1 MKKAI
6 IIGASSGMGRELAK
20 VLVSH
25 DYIVGVTGRRT
36 QLLQELQAELH
47 DKCLIR
53 TMDVANT
60 PTAIETFNGLIAE
73 MGGIDLV
80 VISAGTGH
88 GTPDLQ
94 WPNEKDTIDTNV
106 LGFTAIADTAFNYF
120 VKQGHGHLVGISSI
134 AAIRGGR
141 YAPAYNASKA
151 FVCNYLEGL
160 RHIAIKAKLPIYVTD
175 IQPGY
180 VDTRMAQGDRIFW
193 RASAEK
199 ASQQI
204 YQAIKR
210 KKPHAYVTR
219 RWRLIAWVL
228 KVMPNWLYRLA

>member
-20 VLVSH
+20 VLVRH
-25 DYIVGVTGRRT
+25 DYVVGITGRRT
-36 QLLQELQAELH
+36 ELLTELQAELQS
-47 DKCLIR
+47 KCLIR
-53 TMDVANT
+53 TMDVADT
-60 PTAIETFNGLIAE
+60 STAIATFNSLIAE
-73 MGGIDLV
+73 MGGVDLV

-88 GTPDLQ
+88 GTADLQ

-106 LGFTAIADTAFNYF
+106 SGFTAIADAAFNYF

-134 AAIRGGR
+134 AAIRGSR
-141 YAPAYNASKA
+141 YAPSYNASKA

-160 RHIAIKAKLPIYVTD
+160 RHMAIKSKLPIYVTD
-175 IQPGY
+175 IQPGF
-180 VDTRMAQGDRIFW
+180 VDTRMAQGDKIFW
-193 RASAEK
+193 RASTNK
-199 ASQQI
+199 AARQI
-204 YQAIKR
+204 YRAIQR

-228 KVMPNWLYRLA
+228 KIMPNWCFRLN

>member
-25 DYIVGVTGRRT
+25 DYVVGITGRRT
-36 QLLQELQAELH
+36 NLLQELQAELPN
-47 DKCLIR
+47 KCHMR
-53 TMDVANT
+53 TMDVADT
-60 PTAIETFNGLIAE
+60 STAIETFNSLLAE
-73 MGGIDLV
+73 MGGVDLV

-88 GTPDLQ
+88 GTADLQ

-106 LGFTAIADTAFNYF
+106 SGFTAIADTAFNYF
-120 VKQGHGHLVGISSI
+120 IKQGHGHLVGISSI

-141 YAPAYNASKA
+141 YAPAYSASKA

-160 RHIAIKAKLPIYVTD
+160 RHMAMKTKLPIYVTD
-175 IQPGY
+175 IQPGF

-193 RASAEK
+193 RASTDK
-199 ASQQI
+199 ATQQI
-204 YQAIKR
+204 YRAIER

-228 KVMPNWLYRLA
+228 KLMPNWFFRLA

>member
-20 VLVSH
+20 ILVCH
-25 DYIVGVTGRRT
+25 DYIVGITGRRT
-36 QLLQELQAELH
+36 ELLRELQTELL
-47 DKCLIR
+47 DKCIMC
-53 TMDVANT
+53 TMDVADT
-60 PTAIETFNGLIAE
+60 STAIATFNSLIVE
-73 MGGIDLV
+73 MGEVDLV

-88 GTPDLQ
+88 GTPNLQ

-120 VKQGHGHLVGISSI
+120 VKQGYGHLVGISSI

-160 RHIAIKAKLPIYVTD
+160 RHMAMKIKLPIYVTD
-175 IQPGY
+175 IQPGFI
-180 VDTRMAQGDRIFW
+180 DTRMAQGDRIFW

-199 ASQQI
+199 AARQI
-204 YQAIKR
+204 YHAIER

-219 RWRLIAWVL
+219 RWRLIAWVMN
-228 KVMPNWLYRLA
+228 VMPNWCYRLS

>member
-6 IIGASSGMGRELAK
+6 IIGASSGIGRDLAK
-20 VLVSH
+20 ILVSH
-25 DYIVGVTGRRT
+25 EYIVGVTGRRT
-36 QLLQELQAELH
+36 ELLTELQAELQS
-47 DKCLIR
+47 KCYMRI
-53 TMDVANT
+53 MDVADT
-60 PTAIETFNGLIAE
+60 STAIETFNSLIAE
-73 MGGIDLV
+73 MGGVDLV

-88 GTPDLQ
+88 GTSDLQ

-106 LGFTAIADTAFNYF
+106 SGFTAIADTAFNYF

-160 RHIAIKAKLPIYVTD
+160 RHMAMKTKLPIYVTD
-175 IQPGY
+175 IQPGF

-199 ASQQI
+199 AARQI
-204 YQAIKR
+204 YRAIER

-219 RWRLIAWVL
+219 RWRLVAWVL
-228 KVMPNWLYRLA
+228 KIMPNWLYRLA

>member
-25 DYIVGVTGRRT
+25 YYVVGITGRRT
-36 QLLQELQAELH
+36 NLLQELQAELPN
-47 DKCLIR
+47 KCHMR
-53 TMDVANT
+53 TMDVADT
-60 PTAIETFNGLIAE
+60 STAIETFNSLLAE
-73 MGGIDLV
+73 MGGVDLV

-88 GTPDLQ
+88 GTADLQ

-106 LGFTAIADTAFNYF
+106 SGFTAIADTAFNYF
-120 VKQGHGHLVGISSI
+120 IKQGHGHLVGISSI

-141 YAPAYNASKA
+141 YAPAYSASKA

-160 RHIAIKAKLPIYVTD
+160 RHMAMKTKLPIYVTD
-175 IQPGY
+175 IQPGF

-193 RASAEK
+193 RASTDK
-199 ASQQI
+199 ATQQI
-204 YQAIKR
+204 YRAIER

-228 KVMPNWLYRLA
+228 KLMPNWFFRLA

>member
-20 VLVSH
+20 VLVRH

-36 QLLQELQAELH
+36 ELLQELQTELS
-47 DKCLIR
+47 DKCRMR
-53 TMDVANT
+53 TMDVADT
-60 PTAIETFNGLIAE
+60 PNAIATFNDLVAE
-73 MGGIDLV
+73 IGSVDLV

-88 GTPDLQ
+88 GTADLQ

-151 FVCNYLEGL
+151 YVCNYLEGL
-160 RHIAIKAKLPIYVTD
+160 RHIAMKTKLPIYVTD
-175 IQPGY
+175 IQPGF

-193 RASAEK
+193 RASTEK
-199 ASQQI
+199 AAQQI
-204 YQAIKR
+204 YHAIER

-219 RWRLIAWVL
+219 RWRLIAWVM
-228 KVMPNWLYRLA
+228 KVMPNWCYRLN

>member
-6 IIGASSGMGRELAK
+6 IIGASSGMGRELVK
-20 VLVSH
+20 VLVRH
-25 DYIVGVTGRRT
+25 DYAVGITGRRT
-36 QLLQELQAELH
+36 ELLQELQNELPG
-47 DKCLIR
+47 KCIIR
-53 TMDVANT
+53 TMDVADT
-60 PTAIETFNGLIAE
+60 SAAINVFNSLVAE
-73 MGGIDLV
+73 MGGVDLM

-94 WPNEKDTIDTNV
+94 WPNEKATIDTNI
-106 LGFTAIADTAFNYF
+106 LGFTAIADTVFNYF
-120 VKQGHGHLVGISSI
+120 IKQGYGHLVGISSI

-160 RHIAIKAKLPIYVTD
+160 RHMAIKAKLPITVTD
-175 IQPGY
+175 IQPGF

-193 RASAEK
+193 RAPASK
-199 ASQQI
+199 AANQI
-204 YQAIKR
+204 YRAIER

-219 RWRLIAWVL
+219 RWRLIAWML
-228 KVMPNWLYRLA
+228 KIMPNWIYRLG

>member
-20 VLVSH
+20 VLVRH

-36 QLLQELQAELH
+36 NLLQELQAEIPN
-47 DKCLIR
+47 KCYMR
-53 TMDVANT
+53 TIDVADT
-60 PTAIETFNGLIAE
+60 ATAIETFNSLIAE
-73 MGGIDLV
+73 MGGVDLV

-88 GTPDLQ
+88 AIPDLQ
-94 WPNEKDTIDTNV
+94 WSNDKATIDTNV
-106 LGFTAIADTAFNYF
+106 LGFTAIAITAFNHF
-120 VKQGHGHLVGISSI
+120 LKQGHGHLVGISSI
-134 AAIRGGR
+134 AGIRGSR

-151 FVCNYLEGL
+151 FNCNYLESL
-160 RHIAIKAKLPIYVTD
+160 RHMAIKSKLPIYVTD
-175 IQPGY
+175 IQPGF

-204 YQAIKR
+204 YRAIER

-219 RWRLIAWVL
+219 RWRLVAWVL
-228 KVMPNWLYRLA
+228 KVMPNWCFRLA

>member
-6 IIGASSGMGRELAK
+6 AIGASSGIGRELAK
-20 VLVSH
+20 VLVRH
-25 DYIVGVTGRRT
+25 DYIIGVTGRRT
-36 QLLQELQAELH
+36 KLLEELQAELQN
-47 DKCLIR
+47 KCLIR
-53 TMDVANT
+53 TMDIADT
-60 PTAIETFNGLIAE
+60 TKAIDTLNGLITE
-73 MGGIDLV
+73 MGGVDLV

-94 WPNEKDTIDTNV
+94 WPNDKATIDTNV
-106 LGFTAIADTAFNYF
+106 LGFTAIATTAFNHF

-141 YAPAYNASKA
+141 YAPTYNASKA

-160 RHIAIKAKLPIYVTD
+160 RHMAIKSKLPIYITD

-180 VDTRMAQGDRIFW
+180 VDTRMAQGDKVFW
-193 RASAEK
+193 RASPEK
-199 ASQQI
+199 AAQQI
-204 YQAIKR
+204 YRAIER

-219 RWRLIAWVL
+219 RWRLIAWVMKL
-228 KVMPNWLYRLA
+228 MPNCFYRLN

>member
-6 IIGASSGMGRELAK
+6 IIGASSGIGRELAK
-20 VLVSH
+20 VLIRH

-36 QLLQELQAELH
+36 ELLHELQAELSN
-47 DKCLIR
+47 KCHIR
-53 TMDVANT
+53 TMDVTDT
-60 PTAIETFNGLIAE
+60 PTAIETFNDLIAE
-73 MGGIDLV
+73 IGGVDLV

-88 GTPDLQ
+88 STPDLQ

-106 LGFTAIADTAFNYF
+106 LGFTAIADAAFNHF

-160 RHIAIKAKLPIYVTD
+160 RHMAIKAKLPITVTD
-175 IQPGY
+175 IQPGF

-193 RASAEK
+193 RASVEK
-199 ASQQI
+199 AARQI
-204 YQAIKR
+204 YRAIER
-210 KKPHAYVTR
+210 QKPHAYVTR

-228 KVMPNWLYRLA
+228 KVMPNWWYKLG

>member
-20 VLVSH
+20 VLVRR
-25 DYIVGVTGRRT
+25 DYIVGITGRRT
-36 QLLQELQAELH
+36 GLLQELQTELA
-47 DKCLIR
+47 DKCHMR
-53 TMDVANT
+53 TMDVADT
-60 PTAIETFNGLIAE
+60 PNAIATFNDLVAE
-73 MGGIDLV
+73 MGGVDLV

-120 VKQGHGHLVGISSI
+120 VKQGHGQLVGISSI

-151 FVCNYLEGL
+151 YVCNYLEGL
-160 RHIAIKAKLPIYVTD
+160 RHMAMKTKLPIYVTD
-175 IQPGY
+175 IQPGF
-180 VDTRMAQGDRIFW
+180 VNTRMAQGDNIFW
-193 RASAEK
+193 RASTEK
-199 ASQQI
+199 AAQQI
-204 YQAIKR
+204 YRAIER

-219 RWRLIAWVL
+219 RWRLIAWVM
-228 KVMPNWLYRLA
+228 KVMPNWCFKLN

>member
-20 VLVSH
+20 VLVRH

-36 QLLQELQAELH
+36 ELLQELQAELA
-47 DKCLIR
+47 DKCHMR
-53 TMDVANT
+53 TMDIADT
-60 PTAIETFNGLIAE
+60 MKAITTFNDLVAE
-73 MGGIDLV
+73 MGSVDLV

-88 GTPDLQ
+88 GTPDLR

-120 VKQGHGHLVGISSI
+120 VKQEHGHLAGISSI

-151 FVCNYLEGL
+151 YICNYLEGL
-160 RHIAIKAKLPIYVTD
+160 RHIAIKAKLPITVTD

-180 VDTRMAQGDRIFW
+180 VNTRMAQGDRIFW
-193 RASAEK
+193 RASTEK
-199 ASQQI
+199 AAKQI
-204 YQAIKR
+204 YRAIER

-219 RWRLIAWVL
+219 RWRLIAWMI
-228 KVMPNWLYRLA
+228 KVMPNWCYRLN

>member
-20 VLVSH
+20 VLVRH
-25 DYIVGVTGRRT
+25 DYVVGITGRRT
-36 QLLQELQAELH
+36 ELLQELQAEIA
-47 DKCLIR
+47 DKCFVR
-53 TMDVANT
+53 TMDVADT
-60 PTAIETFNGLIAE
+60 STAIATFNDLIAE
-73 MGGIDLV
+73 MGGVDLV
-80 VISAGTGH
+80 VISAATGH
-88 GTPDLQ
+88 GTADLQ

-160 RHIAIKAKLPIYVTD
+160 RHISIKAKLPIYVTD

-199 ASQQI
+199 AANQI
-204 YQAIKR
+204 YRAIER

-228 KVMPNWLYRLA
+228 KIMPNWFFRFG

>member
-20 VLVSH
+20 VLVRH

-36 QLLQELQAELH
+36 NLLEELQAELQN
-47 DKCLIR
+47 KCHIR
-53 TMDVANT
+53 TMDIADTAN
-60 PTAIETFNGLIAE
+60 AIDILNGLIAE

-80 VISAGTGH
+80 IISAGTGNSL
-88 GTPDLQ
+88 PDLQ

-106 LGFTAIADTAFNYF
+106 LGFTAIATTAFNYF
-120 VKQGHGHLVGISSI
+120 VKQGHGHLVGISSV
-134 AAIRGGR
+134 AAIRGSR
-141 YAPAYNASKA
+141 HAPAYNASKA

-160 RHIAIKAKLPIYVTD
+160 RHMAMKTKLPIYVTD
-175 IQPGY
+175 IQPGF

-193 RASAEK
+193 RSSTEK
-199 ASQQI
+199 AAQQI
-204 YQAIKR
+204 YRAIER

-228 KVMPNWLYRLA
+228 KVMPNWCYKWN

>member
-6 IIGASSGMGRELAK
+6 IIGASSGIGRELAK
-20 VLVSH
+20 ILVSH
-25 DYIVGVTGRRT
+25 GYIVGVAGRRT
-36 QLLQELQAELH
+36 ELLSELNSELTS
-47 DKCLIR
+47 KCHMR
-53 TMDVANT
+53 TMDVADT
-60 PTAIETFNGLIAE
+60 STSIETFNSLIAE
-73 MGGIDLV
+73 MGDVDLV

-120 VKQGHGHLVGISSI
+120 VKQGYGHLVGISSI

-151 FVCNYLEGL
+151 YVCNYLEGL
-160 RHIAIKAKLPIYVTD
+160 RHMSMKTKLPIYVTD

-180 VDTRMAQGDRIFW
+180 VNTRMAQGDRAFW

-199 ASQQI
+199 AAQQI
-204 YQAIKR
+204 YCAIER

-228 KVMPNWLYRLA
+228 KLMPNWLYKWT

>member
-20 VLVSH
+20 ILFQH
-25 DYIVGVTGRRT
+25 DYIVGITGRRT
-36 QLLQELQAELH
+36 QLLQELQAELSG
-47 DKCLIR
+47 KCHMR
-53 TMDVANT
+53 TMDIADT
-60 PTAIETFNGLIAE
+60 STAIDILNSLIAK
-73 MGGIDLV
+73 MGSIDLV
-80 VISAGTGH
+80 VISAGIGH
-88 GTPDLQ
+88 STPDLQ
-94 WPNEKDTIDTNV
+94 WPNEKATIDTNV

-160 RHIAIKAKLPIYVTD
+160 RHMAMKTKLPIYVTD

-180 VDTRMAQGDRIFW
+180 VDTRMAQGNRIFW
-193 RASAEK
+193 RASADK
-199 ASQQI
+199 AACQI
-204 YQAIKR
+204 YRAIEK

-228 KVMPNWLYRLA
+228 KILPNWCYKLA

>member
-20 VLVSH
+20 VLVRH

-36 QLLQELQAELH
+36 ELLQELQAELS
-47 DKCLIR
+47 DKCHSR
-53 TMDVANT
+53 TMDVADT
-60 PTAIETFNGLIAE
+60 STAIETFNSLIAE

-94 WPNEKDTIDTNV
+94 WSNERDTIDTNV
-106 LGFTAIADTAFNYF
+106 LGFTAIADAAFNYF

-151 FVCNYLEGL
+151 FVCKYLEGL
-160 RHIAIKAKLPIYVTD
+160 RHMAMKTRLPICITD
-175 IQPGY
+175 IQPGF

-193 RASAEK
+193 RASTEK
-199 ASQQI
+199 AARQI
-204 YQAIKR
+204 YRAIER

-219 RWRLIAWVL
+219 RWRLIAWML
-228 KVMPNWLYRLA
+228 KLMPNCCYRLS

>member
-6 IIGASSGMGRELAK
+6 VIGASSGMGRELAK
-20 VLVSH
+20 VLISH
-25 DYIVGVTGRRT
+25 DYIVGVTARRT
-36 QLLQELQAELH
+36 NLLEELQAEMPNKYHL
-47 DKCLIR
+47 R
-53 TMDVANT
+53 TMDVADT
-60 PTAIETFNGLIAE
+60 TKAIASFNSLIAE
-73 MGGIDLV
+73 MGGVDLI

-106 LGFTAIADTAFNYF
+106 SGFTAIADTAFNYF

-160 RHIAIKAKLPIYVTD
+160 RHMALQSKLPIYVTD
-175 IQPGY
+175 IQPGF
-180 VDTRMAQGDRIFW
+180 VDTRMAQVDRIFW

-199 ASQQI
+199 AAQQI
-204 YQAIKR
+204 YRAIER
-210 KKPHAYVTR
+210 NKPHAYVTR

-228 KVMPNWLYRLA
+228 KILPNWLYKLG

>member
-20 VLVSH
+20 VLVRH
-25 DYIVGVTGRRT
+25 DYIVGVTGRRAE
-36 QLLQELQAELH
+36 LLQELQAGLS
-47 DKCLIR
+47 DKCHMR
-53 TMDVANT
+53 TMDVADA
-60 PTAIETFNGLIAE
+60 PTAIATFNDLVTEMDGL
-73 MGGIDLV
+73 DLV

-106 LGFTAIADTAFNYF
+106 LGFTAIADAAFNHF
-120 VKQGHGHLVGISSI
+120 VNQGHGHLVGISSI

-151 FVCNYLEGL
+151 YICNYLEGL
-160 RHIAIKAKLPIYVTD
+160 RHTAINTKLPIYVTD
-175 IQPGY
+175 IQPGF
-180 VDTRMAQGDRIFW
+180 VDTRMAQGDQIFW
-193 RASAEK
+193 RSSTEK
-199 ASQQI
+199 AAKQI
-204 YQAIKR
+204 YRAIER

-228 KVMPNWLYRLA
+228 KVLPSWLYKWV

>member
-20 VLVSH
+20 VLVRH

-36 QLLQELQAELH
+36 NLLEELQAELQN
-47 DKCLIR
+47 KCHIR
-53 TMDVANT
+53 TMDIADTAN
-60 PTAIETFNGLIAE
+60 AIDILNGLIAE

-80 VISAGTGH
+80 IISAGTGH
-88 GTPDLQ
+88 SLPDLQ

-106 LGFTAIADTAFNYF
+106 LGFTAIATTAFNYF
-120 VKQGHGHLVGISSI
+120 VKQGHGHLVGISSV
-134 AAIRGGR
+134 AAIRGSR
-141 YAPAYNASKA
+141 HAPAYNASKA

-160 RHIAIKAKLPIYVTD
+160 RHMAMKTKLPIYVTD
-175 IQPGY
+175 IQPGF

-193 RASAEK
+193 RSSTEK
-199 ASQQI
+199 AAQQI
-204 YQAIKR
+204 YRAIER

-228 KVMPNWLYRLA
+228 KVMPNWCYKWN

>member
-20 VLVSH
+20 VLVRH
-25 DYIVGVTGRRT
+25 DYVVGITGRRT
-36 QLLQELQAELH
+36 ELLTELQAELQS
-47 DKCLIR
+47 KCLIR
-53 TMDVANT
+53 TMDVADT
-60 PTAIETFNGLIAE
+60 STAIETFNSLIVE
-73 MGGIDLV
+73 MGGVDLV

-88 GTPDLQ
+88 GTADLQ

-120 VKQGHGHLVGISSI
+120 IKQGHGHLVGISSI
-134 AAIRGGR
+134 AAIRGSR
-141 YAPAYNASKA
+141 YAPSYNASKA

-160 RHIAIKAKLPIYVTD
+160 RHMAIKSKLPIYVTD
-175 IQPGY
+175 IQPGF
-180 VDTRMAQGDRIFW
+180 VDTRMAQGDKIFW
-193 RASAEK
+193 RASTNK
-199 ASQQI
+199 AARQI
-204 YQAIKR
+204 YRAIQR

-228 KVMPNWLYRLA
+228 KIMPNWCFRLN